1 MNSSELGTIL
11 EIPPRTIRDKTQ
23 KASENK
29 QDSLKLNDRFFK
41 FEMVKGHYVYEEIF
55 AEVID
60 TSDTGLS
67 AAWRRA
73 SKEQQEKASRRLAVV
88 RLYRNRP
95 PGESWK
101 KFLERIAYKYRDVKP
116 TRSKLFRWLER
127 VRQCEE
133 KGEVALEHLLD
144 TRGKSNNNRSYTDA
158 QYDFMTRLFLEN
170 PDRSLTKIHLYIEEE
185 FGKGCLSY
193 ATVARMI
200 KRYKEENI
208 LVATLAE
215 SPQAANNKLRPA
227 PGNASEE
234 ATYNN
239 ALWEMDG
246 TPVDVMCSDGIRY
259 QLSAAID
266 VYSRR
271 AIVVV
276 VPTANTTSLAKVFKK
291 GIAKLGVPEKV
302 KLDNGKEYRS
312 LSFEYTCAR
321 LKIEQQFTMPYSG
334 WQKPHVERFFGTLT
348 RDLFEELPGYI
359 GHSVADRQRIAD
371 RETYEKKLQAKE
383 RAREVLKGGNAAAK
397 KLAKKQK
404 EMDAYIPTTLTRD
417 ALESYIDKW
426 IKRYESRRHKGI
438 HQTPLE
444 KWNECAIPTQTI
456 SDERVLDVLV
466 GLSEKKRITKK
477 GVTWKK
483 IGYWNDLFYD
493 RVGESVWM
501 LSDDELGFLYIYDL
515 EMNFLCRAESA
526 EHIGKSRAEYM
537 ASRFFDKKSKK
548 IIRELNEL
556 RREAP
561 ERYKLLVEEQAE
573 EAEEMSLALE
583 MKSPLINNVRSAL
596 EQESAMS
603 DEEIEE
609 ISEEGGETIVVN
621 GRPIFSSVKDRFDW
635 DLEHD
640 MVDDTTQRLA
650 DKHEGLWE
658 LAVEEWEDK
667 KAG

>member
-1 MNSSELGTIL
+1 MKTTDLATIL
-11 EIPPRTIRDKTQ
+11 NINYRLIQRATKEAIENNRD
-23 KASENK
+23 SI
-29 QDSLKLNDRFFK
+29 KLNDRFFK

-60 TSDTGLS
+60 TSDTSLS

-73 SKEQQEKASRRLAVV
+73 SKEQQEKASKRLAVV

-101 KFLERIAYKYRDVKP
+101 KFLDRIAYKYREIKP
-116 TRSKLFRWLER
+116 TRSKLFRWLDK
-127 VRQCEE
+127 VRCCEE
-133 KGEVALEHLLD
+133 NGEVALEHLLD
-144 TRGKSNNNRSYTDA
+144 TRGKSSNNRSYTDE
-158 QYDFMTRLFLEN
+158 QYDFMARLFLEN
-170 PDRSLTKIHLYIEEE
+170 PDRTLTKIHMYIEEE

-193 ATVARMI
+193 ATVSRMI

-215 SPQAANNKLRPA
+215 SPQEANNKLRPA

-271 AIVVV
+271 VVVVV
-276 VPTANTTSLAKVFKK
+276 VPTANATALAKVFKK
-291 GIAKLGVPEKV
+291 GITKLGVPEKV
-302 KLDNGKEYRS
+302 KLDNGKEYKS

-321 LKIEQQFTMPYSG
+321 LQIEQQFTMPYSG
-334 WQKPHVERFFGTLT
+334 WQKPHIERFFGTLT

-359 GHSVADRQRIAD
+359 GHNVADRQRITD

-383 RAREVLKGGNAAAK
+383 RAKEILKGGNAAAK

-417 ALESYIDKW
+417 ELEAYIDKW
-426 IKRYESRRHKGI
+426 IKRYENRRHRGI
-438 HQTPLE
+438 RQTPIE
-444 KWNECAIPTQTI
+444 KWNECAIPTRTI

-483 IGYWNDLFYD
+483 ISYWNDLFYD

-501 LSDDELGFLYIYDL
+501 LSDDELGFIYVYDL
-515 EMNFLCRAESA
+515 DMNFLCRAESA

-556 RREAP
+556 RCEAP

-573 EAEEMSLALE
+573 EVEEMTIATE
-583 MKSPLINNVRSAL
+583 MKSVIINNVRNAVKHESMMSA
-596 EQESAMS
+596 
-603 DEEIEE
+603 EEVEE
-609 ISEEGGETIVVN
+609 ISDESTETVVIN
-621 GRPIFSSVKDRFDW
+621 GRPIFASVKERFDW

-640 MVDDTTQRLA
+640 MVDDTTRRLA
-650 DKHEGLWE
+650 GKHEGLWE
-658 LAVEEWEDK
+658 LAVEEWEAK